1 MLHAVTPGLRRAG
14 FGTLL
19 LDWQVRA
26 GLVAGIESFGL
37 EVRAGDA
44 AAIRFYRASGFEPGE
59 RVAGYYA
66 RREDALR
73 MRLAPLRPSGDSP
86 GDPSGDPSGGPPRGP
101 SPDTGTPFA

>member
-26 GLVAGIESFGL
+26 GLVAGIGSFGL

-44 AAIRFYRASGFEPGE
+44 AAIRFYRASGFEPCE
-59 RVAGYYA
+59 RVPGYYA

-73 MRLAPLRPSGDSP
+73 MRLAPLRPP
-86 GDPSGDPSGGPPRGP
+86 GDPHAGPPDPPRGP
-101 SPDTGTPFA
+101 FPDTGTPFA